1 MRMLHVAVRQ
11 LPLVVLVGARRGRRS
26 DICIG
31 KLSAVAA
38 VLDVL
43 LPCLHPRWPDHTS
56 SHVVVGR
63 LRAVAADDAKDHNG
77 YDDDEQKYESK
88 RQPDDEHSAEV

>member
-1 MRMLHVAVRQ
+1 MRMLRVAVRQ
-11 LPLVVLVGARRGRRS
+11 LPLVVLVGARRRRRS
-26 DICIG
+26 DIFIG

-43 LPCLHPRWPDHTS
+43 LPGLHRIFVRRWPDHTS

-63 LRAVAADDAKDHNG
+63 LRAVAASAADDANDHNG
-77 YDDDEQKYESK
+77 YDDYE
-88 RQPDDEHSAEV
+88 